1 MQQVVHLAEP
11 ATPRA
16 VERAGHDAAEL
27 LRPFRGR
34 YVGRLDGRIIAVAD
48 TPAEVVAR
56 FRADKVQGAVVFR
69 VPLDPSVD
77 RGGVTG

>member
-11 ATPRA
+11 ATPPE

-27 LRPFRGR
+27 LRPYRGR
-34 YVGRLDGRIIAVAD
+34 YVGRLDGRIVAVAD
-48 TPAEVVAR
+48 TAAEVVASL
-56 FRADKVQGAVVFR
+56 RADNVSGAVVFR

-77 RGGVTG
+77 PGGVTE

>member
-11 ATPRA
+11 ATPPE
-16 VERAGHDAAEL
+16 VERAGHHAAEL

-34 YVGRLDGRIIAVAD
+34 YVGRLNGRIVAVAD

-56 FRADKVQGAVVFR
+56 LRADNVPGAVVFR

-77 RGGVTG
+77 PGGVTE

>member
-11 ATPRA
+11 ATPLE
-16 VERAGHDAAEL
+16 VERAGHDAAER

-34 YVGRLDGRIIAVAD
+34 YVGRRDGRIVAVAD
-48 TPAEVVAR
+48 TAAEVVAR
-56 FRADKVQGAVVFR
+56 LRADNVQGAVVFR

-77 RGGVTG
+77 PGGVTE

>member
-11 ATPRA
+11 ETPPE

-27 LRPFRGR
+27 LRPYRGR
-34 YVGRLDGRIIAVAD
+34 YVGRLAGRIVAVAD
-48 TPAEVVAR
+48 TPAEVVASL
-56 FRADKVQGAVVFR
+56 RADNFKGAVVFR

-77 RGGVTG
+77 PGGVTE

>member
-11 ATPRA
+11 ATPA
-16 VERAGHDAAEL
+16 EVARAGRAAAEL

-34 YVGRLDGRIIAVAD
+34 YVGRLNGEIVAVAD
-48 TPAEVVAR
+48 APAEVVDR
-56 FRADKVQGAVVFR
+56 LRADHVVGAVVFR

-77 RGGVTG
+77 PGGATG